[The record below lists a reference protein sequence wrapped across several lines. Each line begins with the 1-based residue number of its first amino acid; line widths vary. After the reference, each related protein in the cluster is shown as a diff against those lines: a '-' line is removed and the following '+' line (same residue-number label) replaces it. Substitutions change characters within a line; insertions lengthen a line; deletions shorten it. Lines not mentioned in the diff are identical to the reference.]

1 MIILFEEFAYD
12 RDVVV
17 QYVSG
22 LRLKRLKENKASIP
36 YVGYYYS
43 SEIGDSVFILPKVF
57 INVRKDENGKNVEKA
72 FGSFDPMEIINTND
86 KNNALLGS
94 KFYMNVFNLS
104 TWIYRAIERYKERN
118 GTEDITEPVNVLS
131 VDSANGDKSQTQ
143 INIILDLIRFN
154 KEHQNL
160 FTFIARLSSQGHH
173 RVNWQKTISKRMPF
187 TQDDAPIY
195 MEPISYTKVI
205 NPDEELIVLFFSVM
219 DYLHAKYHFRVIR
232 NVNFVTFPKDVEKLI
247 QSGKGTRL
255 LKKIRHKYYKDD
267 LVKLWNLLY
276 VFFQRAESMKSKK
289 QEEEFLLVRNF
300 NLVFEDMIDSLI
312 SDDTKLRDKKPADQR
327 DGKIVDHIYRYES
340 LVHKDKIYYIGDSK
354 YYKEGSDP
362 GDPSIYKQFTY
373 ARNVIQRNMDLTGP
387 AIAEV
392 SRKNYFDPTTEGYN
406 VTPNFFIRGVVE
418 ENDYDY
424 KFRLEPT
431 KKGERFDVEQMEH
444 HKNRLFDRDTLL
456 VLKYNINFLFV
467 LSNYAAN
474 HADDNLR
481 RKIRQ
486 DFRAHVMRQLDY
498 DYDFYTLRA
507 KEDRQTAI
515 DKHFKLLIGKIF
527 SAFNDERLLMADDKQ
542 YPVAGQ
548 IFEIIDEDFE
558 HYRYNLLEDKEE
570 VVKKNPA
577 VVYHK
582 EPIEGE
588 FRFANEDLDDIEKDD
603 IEILDDVDD
612 DKKYVDFL
620 PLYSIKAAC
629 GKFGDGELVEPLG
642 WIRVEGHGRLNDG
655 MFVVQAKGHSMEP
668 KIYEGQY
675 CVFRKYEGGTR
686 EMDVVLCQHRDYY
699 DEDNAGAYSIK
710 KYHREKSKDEN
721 GIPIGEKVILSSRNR
736 ENDPIE
742 IIVSEDDREFFKVIG
757 VFDGPPL

>member
-17 QYVSG
+17 QNVSG

-267 LVKLWNLLY
+267 LVKTINVFSKIEPIKALLFSNSVFYEENQNITCFRDSLWEYSTHGVNPHNIGGYDVDFKDIDDLQAYLESLNIYCVMRDGAYINFPSMNLLDY
-276 VFFQRAESMKSKK
+276 FK
-289 QEEEFLLVRNF
+289 QEYVSGEIYCNGEYRNIDIIPCVDDIKYLRPFKFINLTFRGTVEFRSICTQPIRDSMCVAAFHLGLKDKLDELEYIINNDEVIYHKGYTAGELRRLLIKYEIPSF
-300 NLVFEDMIDSLI
+300 IDNKDICRLSKDIVDL
-312 SDDTKLRDKKPADQR
+312 AR
-327 DGKIVDHIYRYES
+327 DGLKERGIGEEIFLKS
-340 LVHKDKIYYIGDSK
+340 L
-354 YYKEGSDP
+354 
-362 GDPSIYKQFTY
+362 
-373 ARNVIQRNMDLTGP
+373 
-387 AIAEV
+387 
-392 SRKNYFDPTTEGYN
+392 
-406 VTPNFFIRGVVE
+406 
-418 ENDYDY
+418 YD
-424 KFRLEPT
+424 R
-431 KKGERFDVEQMEH
+431 
-444 HKNRLFDRDTLL
+444 
-456 VLKYNINFLFV
+456 
-467 LSNYAAN
+467 
-474 HADDNLR
+474 
-481 RKIRQ
+481 
-486 DFRAHVMRQLDY
+486 
-498 DYDFYTLRA
+498 
-507 KEDRQTAI
+507 
-515 DKHFKLLIGKIF
+515 
-527 SAFNDERLLMADDKQ
+527 
-542 YPVAGQ
+542 
-548 IFEIIDEDFE
+548 
-558 HYRYNLLEDKEE
+558 
-570 VVKKNPA
+570 
-577 VVYHK
+577 
-582 EPIEGE
+582 
-588 FRFANEDLDDIEKDD
+588 
-603 IEILDDVDD
+603 
-612 DKKYVDFL
+612 
-620 PLYSIKAAC
+620 
-629 GKFGDGELVEPLG
+629 
-642 WIRVEGHGRLNDG
+642 
-655 MFVVQAKGHSMEP
+655 
-668 KIYEGQY
+668 
-675 CVFRKYEGGTR
+675 
-686 EMDVVLCQHRDYY
+686 
-699 DEDNAGAYSIK
+699 IK
-710 KYHREKSKDEN
+710 KHTNPGKDFITSMNN
-721 GIPIGEKVILSSRNR
+721 GIKL
-736 ENDPIE
+736 ENIIE
-742 IIVSEDDREFFKVIG
+742 DYGKLD
-757 VFDGPPL
+757 LY